1 VSTGTDVRQ
10 VAQRTP
16 WRALRLLG
24 ALLCVAAA
32 VAGVVLL
39 GGKDSES
46 VATGHA
52 EPGVLEHVDGESLS
66 RVVLTPHAAQRLGI
80 DTSPVRTLAKGTAVP
95 YAALIY
101 DPQGKTWVYTS
112 PERFVF
118 VRAPI
123 EVHRI
128 EGKVAYLSDGPASGT
143 EVVAVGGAELYGVEF
158 EVGH

>member
-1 VSTGTDVRQ
+1 VSTGTDLRQ
-10 VAQRTP
+10 VDQRTP
-16 WRALRLLG
+16 RRALRLLG

-39 GGKDSES
+39 GGKDSERE
-46 VATGHA
+46 ATGHA
-52 EPGVLEHVDGESLS
+52 EPGVLKHVDGESLS
-66 RVVLTPHAAQRLGI
+66 RVVLTRHAAQRLGI
-80 DTSPVRTLAKGTAVP
+80 ETSPVRTVAKGTAVP

-101 DPQGKTWVYTS
+101 DPKGETWVYTS
-112 PERFVF
+112 PERLVF

-123 EVHRI
+123 EVDRI

-143 EVVAVGGAELYGVEF
+143 EVVTVGGAELYGVEF

>member
-1 VSTGTDVRQ
+1 VSTGTDLRQ
-10 VAQRTP
+10 VDQRTP
-16 WRALRLLG
+16 RRALRLLG

-39 GGKDSES
+39 GGKDSERE
-46 VATGHA
+46 ATGHA
-52 EPGVLEHVDGESLS
+52 EPGVLKHVDGESLS
-66 RVVLTPHAAQRLGI
+66 RVVLTRHAAQRLGI
-80 DTSPVRTLAKGTAVP
+80 ETSPVRTVAKGTAVP

-101 DPQGKTWVYTS
+101 DPQGETWVYTS
-112 PERFVF
+112 PERLVF

-123 EVHRI
+123 EVDRI